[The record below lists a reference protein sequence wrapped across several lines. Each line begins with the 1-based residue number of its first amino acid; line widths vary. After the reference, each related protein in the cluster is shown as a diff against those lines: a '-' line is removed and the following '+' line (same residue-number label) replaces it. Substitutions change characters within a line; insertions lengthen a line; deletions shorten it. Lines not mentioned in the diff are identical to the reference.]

1 MVTTDIS
8 QLSSECNTWR
18 QQLRSHR
25 DEFTHL
31 THDLQHAAAGQTSK
45 DLLKHV
51 EHYYN
56 QFQIQLGNIHD
67 LKQAIKTHHRKLS
80 TGLSLI
86 PANESLYAKHE
97 ELFDQYQHLDH
108 HLRELKH
115 DFHHFMEKVA
125 VTT

>member
-31 THDLQHAAAGQTSK
+31 TRDLQHAAAGQTSK

-67 LKQAIKTHHRKLS
+67 LKQSIKSHDRKIS
-80 TGLSLI
+80 HGIGPNITD
-86 PANESLYAKHE
+86 ESLFAKHE
-97 ELFDQYQHLDH
+97 ELFEQCQHLNH
-108 HLRELKH
+108 HLQELKH

>member
-31 THDLQHAAAGQTSK
+31 THELQHAAAGQTSK
-45 DLLKHV
+45 DLLKNV
-51 EHYYN
+51 ERYYN

-67 LKQAIKTHHRKLS
+67 LKQAIKTHDRKISGVAPLGS
-80 TGLSLI
+80 ASET
-86 PANESLYAKHE
+86 LYARHE
-97 ELFDQYQHLDH
+97 ELYDQCQNLDH
-108 HLRELKH
+108 HLQELKH